1 MPEVIDKVLLE
12 QPLTL
17 QPNEGQG
24 FGPVDVRGAERVNVM
39 ARIERADAKVLLMVQ
54 VNRRAMSSIVAT
66 QTCES
71 GIAVASVPVFGP
83 EVEVSVGNT
92 ADQPVVVRLVTL
104 YAVR

>member
-12 QPLTL
+12 QPFTI

-39 ARIERADAKVLLMVQ
+39 TRIERADAKVLLMVEFS
-54 VNRRAMSSIVAT
+54 RRAMSSVVAT
-66 QTCES
+66 ERFGNGT
-71 GIAVASVPVFGP
+71 AVASVPVFGP
-83 EVEVSVGNT
+83 EVTVSVGNT
-92 ADQPVVVRLVTL
+92 AELPVAVKFVTL